1 LFEDT
6 IKNNNL
12 RKVVY
17 DIKNKFGKD
26 KVMKAAEMG
35 DEQILKDVI
44 GFGSIKDFY
53 VDEEFKEDF

>member
-1 LFEDT
+1 
-6 IKNNNL
+6 
-12 RKVVY
+12 
-17 DIKNKFGKD
+17 
-26 KVMKAAEMG
+26 MKAAEMG